1 MRVFNSSSTAML
13 VGDRLVPAGEH
24 GDVDDNDRARALIDA
39 GHLVEAD
46 GDAGEPDEAA
56 TPRKRGG
63 S

>member
-46 GDAGEPDEAA
+46 GGEPDEAA

-63 S
+63 TQ